1 MSEDLLPQQ
10 NELTQLINR
19 FLNKDGVFETAVP
32 SLFLIRS
39 SHVSEP
45 AYRIYK
51 PSLCVIAQ
59 GLKEIF
65 LAEKCY
71 EYGPADYLIAS
82 MNLPVVG
89 QVIKASPEVPYVSLK
104 LEFTQA
110 QILDV
115 MNESK
120 LQINSKEN
128 AKRGLFVGQMESNLM
143 DAILR
148 LTRLLDTPKDIP
160 FLAPLI
166 IKEILY
172 KLLQGP
178 YGVTLGQIALEG
190 SSTYRIRNAIDQ
202 IIHNYDRPLRV
213 EELAEIA
220 HMSVSTFHRNFK
232 EVTEM
237 SPIQFQKQLRLQ
249 EARRILLSESAE
261 AADVAF
267 RVGYESAS
275 QFSREYA
282 RMFGAPPRADV
293 KQLIKKYEP
302 PKSLVFLED

>member
-1 MSEDLLPQQ
+1 MIPMDMVQQQ
-10 NELTQLINR
+10 NELTQLIDR
-19 FLNKDGVFETAVP
+19 FVSKDGVYETEIP
-32 SLFLIRS
+32 SLYLIRQT
-39 SHVSEP
+39 HLSEP
-45 AYRIYK
+45 AYRVYK
-51 PSLCVIAQ
+51 PSFCVISQ
-59 GLKEIF
+59 GLKELF
-65 LAEKCY
+65 LAEKSF
-71 EYGPADYLIAS
+71 EYGETDYLIAS

-89 QVIKASPEVPYVSLK
+89 QIIKASPESPYLSLK
-104 LEFTQA
+104 LEFTQG
-110 QILDV
+110 QILEV
-115 MNESK
+115 LNESN

-128 AKRGLFVGQMESNLM
+128 GKRALFVGQMELTLM
-143 DAILR
+143 DAVLR

-178 YGVTLGQIALEG
+178 YGVTLGQIALEE
-190 SSTYRIRNAIDQ
+190 SSTYRISNAIET
-202 IIHNYDRPLRV
+202 IIQNYDQPLRV
-213 EELAEIA
+213 EKLAEIA

-232 EVTEM
+232 AVTEM

-249 EARRILLSESAE
+249 EARRILLSESAG

-282 RMFGAPPRADV
+282 RMFGAPPRVDV
-293 KQLIKKYEP
+293 KQLIEKYDP
-302 PKSLVFLED
+302 TKNMV